1 MKGDLTFLLHIAL
14 ILLFANLGGF
24 VSRKLKQPAVL
35 GQIVVG
41 LLLGPSVLNL
51 IESTEALGHMAEIGV
66 ILLMFI
72 AGLETDLE
80 DLKASSSSS
89 ALIALGGVA
98 VPLGFGILAV
108 LLSKPGAS
116 LHEGLFLG
124 VILTATSVSITV
136 QSLRELGKL
145 RTRQGVGVLGAA
157 IIDDV
162 AGIIILTLVVGMISP
177 VEGESVFLVLG
188 KIIVFFVFSIGFGVV
203 FSKLLTKYSN
213 IVSRENRVLTAALI
227 FCFLLAFVAEELGVA
242 AIIGAYFT
250 GVVFSTTP
258 HRNRV
263 SHEIQRIAYALFT
276 PIFFLN
282 IGLGVRISNV
292 SGVIGLSIAIILAAV
307 FGKVIGCGIGA
318 KLSKFSN
325 REALQISIGMIP
337 RAEVAL
343 IVTNLGLKV
352 GIIGKDIF
360 TAVILTVLVSTI
372 ITPPL
377 LKAAFGDKKSK
388 IRNKHKRVKEAV

>member
-282 IGLGVRISNV
+282 IGLGVKISNV

-307 FGKVIGCGIGA
+307 FGKMLGCGIGA

-377 LKAAFGDKKSK
+377 LKVAFGDKKNK